1 MKIVPVTAILSYRF
15 MASST
20 HHHNLIKE
28 SDESAVPGMIPS
40 DPHGPSVADSEKTVV
55 RSAAPIQEIQI
66 PPQSD
71 VPSTPRMLPWQ
82 MAAESL
88 LGLQLDQFR
97 IETLVGIGGMGAV
110 FRGKDTRLERDVA
123 IKAVPILGRDPESM
137 RRFQVEAQSAA
148 KLDHPNIARVYHV
161 GETADWSYIVFEFV
175 EGVNLREYVLQ
186 QGPMSIDQSVY
197 MIRQVAQALQHA
209 SERQVVHR
217 DIKPSNIVLTPTGQ
231 AKIVDM
237 GLARVTEVVR
247 SSNDLTASGVTLG
260 TFDYIS
266 PEQAHDP
273 RDVDVR
279 SDIYSLGCTWYFLL
293 TGFPPF
299 PEGTALQKLL
309 MHGSKNPDDPRNY
322 RPELSD
328 SLIAILRKMIAKRP
342 IDRYQ
347 NPLDLIDDL
356 QTLAV
361 VDGLAWTQSTDP
373 RESLAAEGESYWRKL
388 LPLLFPFACIVAIA
402 MWMQKDATKSA
413 SFIIPD
419 VVMTEND
426 AASPSTI
433 PVVPPTEPSSVVL
446 AVPADARSI
455 IVDDRFTL
463 DQLATNR
470 QLASS
475 LEQAVERINLTPTAD
490 QIVIQSERL
499 QCRSNLPKLNR
510 NRNTMLI
517 HGPPGKRC
525 RLEIEASMG
534 DINESR
540 AWLDCSTTSYV
551 FENCDLVWK
560 ESDERE
566 VLFLCRPG
574 SMLTLIGCT
583 ITIETDSSLSNGGA
597 LPIVVRCESSAES
610 SNPVDDYSSAR
621 LSFRD
626 VVVHGRADMLQA
638 SSPIRVEC
646 VWKNSVVAVNGSIL
660 SLPRV
665 NVANRMTSVVRMNL
679 QNVTT
684 WTPRSW
690 VYASW
695 ISGDAPP
702 VQVIRTA
709 EQCVFGGM
717 ESIVLWDVAATDEW
731 KFWEQSKRGQELSR
745 WLDFRGADNCYDESV
760 TKQLLEARLRN
771 GMMEQL
777 PFVPEAKLLSEERG
791 LEPAI
796 PWRIKPNQEQVVSP
810 YFDLRVLE
818 LVETS
823 FPRGANLEVLR
834 AFTAPSQPPTGNDSD
849 ARGTPIRLQ

>member
-1 MKIVPVTAILSYRF
+1 

-28 SDESAVPGMIPS
+28 PDDSAVRGMNPS
-40 DPHGPSVADSEKTVV
+40 DLHGPSAADSEKTVV

-217 DIKPSNIVLTPTGQ
+217 DIKPSNIVLTPAGQ

-347 NPLDLIDDL
+347 SPLDLIDDL

-373 RESLAAEGESYWRKL
+373 RESLVVEGESYWRKL
-388 LPLLFPFACIVAIA
+388 LPLLFPLVCIVAIA
-402 MWMQKDATKSA
+402 IWMQKDAAKSA
-413 SFIIPD
+413 SFNIPD
-419 VVMTEND
+419 VVLAEND

-433 PVVPPTEPSSVVL
+433 AVVPPTESSSVVL
-446 AVPADARSI
+446 EVPADARSI

-463 DQLATNR
+463 DQLSTNR

-525 RLEIEASMG
+525 RLEIEASLG

-560 ESDERE
+560 ESDVRE

-583 ITIETDSSLSNGGA
+583 ITIETDGSLANGGA
-597 LPIVVRCESSAES
+597 LPIVVRCESSAET
-610 SNPVDDYSSAR
+610 SNSVDDYSSAR

-626 VVVHGRADMLQA
+626 VVVQGRADMLQA

-646 VWKNSVVAVNGSIL
+646 VWKNSVVAVSGSIL

-665 NVANRMTSVVRMNL
+665 NVANRTTSVVRMNL

-745 WLDFRGADNCYDESV
+745 WLDFRGADNYYDESV

-796 PWRIKPNQEQVVSP
+796 PWRVKPNPEQVVSP
-810 YFDLRVLE
+810 YFDLHVLE
-818 LVETS
+818 LVDTS
-823 FPRGANLEVLR
+823 FPRGANIQALR
-834 AFTAPSQPPTGNDSD
+834 ALTAPSQTSMGSDSD

>member
-1 MKIVPVTAILSYRF
+1 

-20 HHHNLIKE
+20 QHHNQIKE
-28 SDESAVPGMIPS
+28 SDDSAVRGMIS
-40 DPHGPSVADSEKTVV
+40 NEQLGPSAADSEKTVV
-55 RSAAPIQEIQI
+55 RSAAQNPGVQN
-66 PPQSD
+66 PPLPD
-71 VPSTPRMLPWQ
+71 APSTPRMLPWQ

-88 LGLQLDQFR
+88 LGLQLDQFK
-97 IETLVGIGGMGAV
+97 IETLVGVGGMGAV

-123 IKAVPILGRDPESM
+123 IKAVPVLGRDLESM
-137 RRFQVEAQSAA
+137 RRFQFEAQSAA

-217 DIKPSNIVLTPTGQ
+217 DIKPSNIVLTPSGQ

-347 NPLDLIDDL
+347 SPLDLIDDL

-373 RESLAAEGESYWRKL
+373 RETLLTEGVSYWRKL
-388 LPLLFPFACIVAIA
+388 VPLLFPLACIVGIA
-402 MWMQKDATKSA
+402 FWMQKDAAKSA
-413 SFIIPD
+413 LFTIPD
-419 VVMTEND
+419 VILSESAD
-426 AASPSTI
+426 ASQAAI
-433 PVVPPTEPSSVVL
+433 PVVPPNESTSVVL
-446 AVPADARSI
+446 AVPADARCI

-525 RLEIEASMG
+525 KLEIEAPLG
-534 DINESR
+534 DISDSR

-560 ESDERE
+560 ESDVRDL
-566 VLFLCRPG
+566 LFLCRPG
-574 SMLTLIGCT
+574 SMLTMIGCT
-583 ITIETDSSLSNGGA
+583 ITIESDGTLSGGGV
-597 LPIVVRCESSAES
+597 LPVVVRCESSADPT
-610 SNPVDDYSSAR
+610 NGVDDYTSAR

-626 VVVHGRADMLQA
+626 LVVHGRADMLQA

-646 VWKNSVVAVNGSIL
+646 VWKNSVFAVSGSIL

-665 NVANRMTSVVRMNL
+665 NAANRASSIVRMNL

-695 ISGDAPP
+695 INGDAPP

-796 PWRIKPNQEQVVSP
+796 PWRAKPNAEQVVSP

-823 FPRGANLEVLR
+823 FPRGANLSALR
-834 AFTAPSQPPTGNDSD
+834 AMTTPSLPQSGDETD
-849 ARGTPIRLQ
+849 ARGTSIRLQ